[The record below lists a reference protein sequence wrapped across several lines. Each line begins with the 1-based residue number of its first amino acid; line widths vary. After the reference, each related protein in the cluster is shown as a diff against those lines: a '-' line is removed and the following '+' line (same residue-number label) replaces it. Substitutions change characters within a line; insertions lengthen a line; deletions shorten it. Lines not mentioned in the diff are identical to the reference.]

1 MHSSRQ
7 KKKKKIS
14 EKLKEDLP
22 PDKLNLKYCFKMIV
36 ILCLLFLK
44 NNKKNT
50 YLSDYKELFE
60 K

>member
-22 PDKLNLKYCFKMIV
+22 RPDKLNLKYCFKMIV

-50 YLSDYKELFE
+50 HYILV
-60 K
+60 

>member
-14 EKLKEDLP
+14 EKLIEDLP

-50 YLSDYKELFE
+50 HYILV
-60 K
+60 